1 MKNKEFKLAIN
12 VVLIFI
18 SVLLI
23 YGIFSP
29 WITVATI
36 FNVSGTS
43 SVYGLFVFVSAFMF
57 IVYGLTGLLQNSVLS
72 EYQNLIRKATMFVST
87 FTLLNL
93 MYLIYR
99 YLGAIKEF
107 NNITDEASAS
117 TEGLGEL
124 GQSLDNL
131 FQNITNAL
139 KPTIGLG
146 FYIILIGII
155 AGLILSIP
163 VLDNKNIR
171 LDKFGKFYSV
181 ITTVII
187 IVTSLFIFS
196 QTRTEL
202 STSADGKGNSSEVPS
217 PSENTIALNTPVPE
231 VKDILVSKLKLTLVW
246 NPVFD
251 NDGKIIDKYEYRMKS
266 TLVPWSND
274 EPILCD
280 YSQTEKLSIMGPSD
294 TFSCDWDLSEVAL
307 PESEIKLFATNES
320 YGLSFQLRAISDSE
334 TSEWSEKPAV
344 LYLYE
349 HPEFLGQ
356 NSNLSLGKL

>member
-1 MKNKEFKLAIN
+1 MKNKEAKLVIN
-12 VVLIFI
+12 IVLIFI

-57 IVYGLTGLLQNSVLS
+57 IVYGLTGLMQNSVFG
-72 EYQNLIRKATMFVST
+72 EYQNLIRKVTIFVST

-107 NNITDEASAS
+107 NKITDEASTS

-131 FQNITNAL
+131 LENITNAL

-155 AGLILSIP
+155 VGLILSIP

-171 LDKFGKFYSV
+171 LDKFGKYYSAFA
-181 ITTVII
+181 TVII
-187 IVTSLFIFS
+187 IATILFIFI

-202 STSADGKGNSSEVPS
+202 SPTADVKSNSSELPS
-217 PSENTIALNTPVPE
+217 SSENTVVLITPVPE
-231 VKDILVSKLKLTLVW
+231 IKDILVSKMKLTLLW

-266 TLVPWSND
+266 SLAPWNEA
-274 EPILCD
+274 EPVLCD
-280 YSQTEKLSIMGPSD
+280 FALTEKLSNMGPSD
-294 TFSCDWDLSEVAL
+294 TFSCDWDFSEV
-307 PESEIKLFATNES
+307 PESELNLFATNES
-320 YGLSFQLRAISDSE
+320 YGLNFQLRAISDSG
-334 TSEWSEKPAV
+334 TSEWSDKLAG

-349 HPEFLGQ
+349 YPEFLG
-356 NSNLSLGKL
+356 